1 MSGKRQK
8 TCPGNANTGSGRPR
22 KLTKVLKLNIHR
34 ILERNPFLSTRE
46 LSDMLDGAVSYLT
59 IYRYLLEAGVVLKK
73 PTSHFTLSDDDKE
86 ERVAFAESLSN
97 YRRWNSTIFLDETT
111 IWLHDNGI
119 PGWFHKDKENPLS
132 IERHSGKVNI
142 CAAISHNGK
151 VFTSTFRENLDS
163 LLFSKI
169 LKEDLITNANYLYS
183 RSWTLAQDNSTCYQG
198 DARPILKAL
207 RPKPLA
213 WPPRSPDLNPM
224 ENCWALLKRS
234 VKRRRPNDLD
244 ELENCIYEEWDNL
257 DDNIVRNLCD
267 SFPNRIRK
275 VRILEGGKIKY

>member
-1 MSGKRQK
+1 
-8 TCPGNANTGSGRPR
+8 
-22 KLTKVLKLNIHR
+22 
-34 ILERNPFLSTRE
+34 
-46 LSDMLDGAVSYLT
+46 
-59 IYRYLLEAGVVLKK
+59 
-73 PTSHFTLSDDDKE
+73 
-86 ERVAFAESLSN
+86 
-97 YRRWNSTIFLDETT
+97 
-111 IWLHDNGI
+111 
-119 PGWFHKDKENPLS
+119 LS

-151 VFTSTFRENLDS
+151 VFISTFRENLDS
-163 LLFSKI
+163 LLFSEI
-169 LKEDLITNANYLYS
+169 LKEDLITNANYLYP
-183 RSWTLAQDNSTCYQG
+183 RSWTLAQDNSTCHQG

-244 ELENCIYEEWDNL
+244 ELENCIYEEWNNL